1 MSPRPFQLVPAPVL
15 LGRVPRSDSSL
26 ATHSTRFHH
35 PAQDVDPVHP
45 HHPLHEHQA
54 LLALDGF
61 LRGQAP
67 QAAQPRGSWS
77 FVDGRLSPADSVP
90 TSTTTTTSTSTAR
103 VPAPDAT
110 LSPDDLFKLLDE
122 ISTSGPGTAGAPP
135 PPATPV
141 SPPLVHPSTTTGPFS
156 PSSTSTFTTDSLFPP
171 PPASS
176 LGFDPPFLAS
186 SSSTAPSFALPIDQ
200 VAPQHSSMSSFA
212 FASKPFDAGASP
224 SLSRHRTSSPR
235 RPRTDLVA
243 LLRTRAGD
251 ILMPF
256 DLEPASAASA
266 PLDLLAFPVFDHL
279 IGTHAA
285 VPSSSSSAPFHP
297 PAPAHAPSH
306 TDADAAALD
315 ALLDSP
321 LGLAASSSSAPSD
334 TSPLSEFLAS
344 PMFSLASG
352 AGAGAGD
359 STVPPSATM
368 SELTLPTPS
377 PYEHAYAYSAAAAY
391 SAPPPSADGSGLAW
405 FPPLPAAAAGPSSSS
420 SSSSVL
426 FGGAP
431 PTPAST
437 ILRPLPP
444 PPSLAPAPLSAFAAP
459 PPAAAPIARGTKR
472 PAPTGFRPGAPPLL
486 PLDAPIQSRH
496 SVMPSATS
504 KRVKTSAA
512 EKALLKRAQSSSS
525 SSSATPAPAGA
536 HEPQPAAAAEEEEQ
550 GALPADIVAAVE
562 RKRLQ
567 NTLSARK
574 SRARKQ
580 ARVQELEGENELLR
594 RRVGELEALL
604 GLAMA
609 GAGAGAGA
617 A

>member
-1 MSPRPFQLVPAPVL
+1 MSI
-15 LGRVPRSDSSL
+15 
-26 ATHSTRFHH
+26 H
-35 PAQDVDPVHP
+35 
-45 HHPLHEHQA
+45 
-54 LLALDGF
+54 
-61 LRGQAP
+61 
-67 QAAQPRGSWS
+67 
-77 FVDGRLSPADSVP
+77 
-90 TSTTTTTSTSTAR
+90 TAS

-135 PPATPV
+135 PATPV
-141 SPPLVHPSTTTGPFS
+141 SPPLVHPSTTTGP
-156 PSSTSTFTTDSLFPP
+156 PSTSTFTNDSFFPP
-171 PPASS
+171 PTASG
-176 LGFDPPFLAS
+176 LGFDLASLAS
-186 SSSTAPSFALPIDQ
+186 SSSALSSSFALSMDQ

-212 FASKPFDAGASP
+212 FASKPFDAG
-224 SLSRHRTSSPR
+224 
-235 RPRTDLVA
+235 
-243 LLRTRAGD
+243 D

-256 DLEPASAASA
+256 DLEPASAAPSS
-266 PLDLLAFPVFDHL
+266 LDLLAFPVFDHL
-279 IGTHAA
+279 VGAQAA
-285 VPSSSSSAPFHP
+285 LPPSSSSAPYHP
-297 PAPAHAPSH
+297 SAPAPAHADPA
-306 TDADAAALD
+306 TLD
-315 ALLDSP
+315 ALLESP
-321 LGLAASSSSAPSD
+321 LGLAASTAPSD

-352 AGAGAGD
+352 GGD

-368 SELTLPTPS
+368 SELPLPTPS
-377 PYEHAYAYSAAAAY
+377 PYEHAYAYSAAY
-391 SAPPPSADGSGLAW
+391 SAAPAADGSALAW
-405 FPPLPAAAAGPSSSS
+405 FPPLPASAAGPS

-444 PPSLAPAPLSAFAAP
+444 PPSLAPAPPSAFAAP
-459 PPAAAPIARGTKR
+459 PAPTATATAAKSTATKR

-504 KRVKTSAA
+504 KRRKTSAA
-512 EKALLKRAQSSSS
+512 EKALLKRAREGHSVS
-525 SSSATPAPAGA
+525 PDGGAPAAVAGDEHA
-536 HEPQPAAAAEEEEQ
+536 PPQPDAGARAE
-550 GALPADIVAAVE
+550 ADDLPPDIVAAVE

-609 GAGAGAGA
+609 GAGAGAA
-617 A
+617 

>member
-1 MSPRPFQLVPAPVL
+1 M
-15 LGRVPRSDSSL
+15 
-26 ATHSTRFHH
+26 
-35 PAQDVDPVHP
+35 HP
-45 HHPLHEHQA
+45 HQPLHEHQA

-90 TSTTTTTSTSTAR
+90 TSTTTTTSTSTAS

-141 SPPLVHPSTTTGPFS
+141 SPPLVHPSTTIGPFS

-176 LGFDPPFLAS
+176 LAFDPPFLAS
-186 SSSTAPSFALPIDQ
+186 SSSSFALPVDQ
-200 VAPQHSSMSSFA
+200 VAPQRSSMSSFA

-224 SLSRHRTSSPR
+224 SLSRPGPSSPCR
-235 RPRTDLVA
+235 ARTDLVA

-285 VPSSSSSAPFHP
+285 VPSSSSSSAPFHP
-297 PAPAHAPSH
+297 PAPAPAPSH

-352 AGAGAGD
+352 AGAGD

-368 SELTLPTPS
+368 SDLTLPTPS
-377 PYEHAYAYSAAAAY
+377 PYEHAYAYSAAAY
-391 SAPPPSADGSGLAW
+391 SAPPPPADGSGLAW

-472 PAPTGFRPGAPPLL
+472 AAPTGFRPGAPPLL

-504 KRVKTSAA
+504 KRTKTSAA

-525 SSSATPAPAGA
+525 SSSSAAPAPAGA
-536 HEPQPAAAAEEEEQ
+536 HEPQAAAAAAAEEEQ

-594 RRVGELEALL
+594 RKVGELEALL

-609 GAGAGAGA
+609 GAGAGAA
-617 A
+617 